1 MDQAPDDQ
9 PIRGEVRLS
18 AYRRVSHG
26 LAVRRR
32 EGLTA
37 DAELRRDLAA
47 YLLVLPRSAVFTH
60 VTAAM
65 LLGWRLPPLPEQ
77 VPVFVAVD
85 ERDPRPRRPGL
96 ICSRLRR
103 ERRPF
108 ADAPLPID
116 APEEILLRAAREFG
130 VLDLVVM
137 IDSALEKGHLNPDRM
152 EQLLASRRPGVAVL
166 RRAWELAS
174 RRRES
179 AGESVLGVYLA
190 AMDIDAEPQV
200 ELHGPDGRPLGR
212 ADFLVRAVLA
222 VEYDGQH
229 HRHQQQQRVDLRR
242 ERAWIGTAYERLG
255 VTLDDLL
262 NHPAVLMHE
271 LDRFLGRPH
280 RPQRLARWRRAVD
293 NSLYSER
300 GRTRLMNR
308 WRRHTG
314 LNDWSRAA

>member
-1 MDQAPDDQ
+1 
-9 PIRGEVRLS
+9 
-18 AYRRVSHG
+18 
-26 LAVRRR
+26 
-32 EGLTA
+32 
-37 DAELRRDLAA
+37 
-47 YLLVLPRSAVFTH
+47 
-60 VTAAM
+60 
-65 LLGWRLPPLPEQ
+65 
-77 VPVFVAVD
+77 
-85 ERDPRPRRPGL
+85 
-96 ICSRLRR
+96 
-103 ERRPF
+103 
-108 ADAPLPID
+108 
-116 APEEILLRAAREFG
+116 
-130 VLDLVVM
+130 
-137 IDSALEKGHLNPDRM
+137 
-152 EQLLASRRPGVAVL
+152 
-166 RRAWELAS
+166 
-174 RRRES
+174 
-179 AGESVLGVYLA
+179 
-190 AMDIDAEPQV
+190 MDIDADPQV